1 MLPWQLNLRQLAVAM
16 IILTQLLGAGTILQ
30 ALRMRNKKLIVVV
43 NMSLMD
49 NHQYQLAQVMQS
61 NNYAI
66 CSDIR

>member
-1 MLPWQLNLRQLAVAM
+1 MATEFTATLRCNDSFNIA
-16 IILTQLLGAGTILQ
+16 IGAGTILQ
-30 ALRMRNKKLIVVV
+30 ALRMRNKKLIIVV

-49 NHQYQLAQVMQS
+49 NHQYQLAQAMQS